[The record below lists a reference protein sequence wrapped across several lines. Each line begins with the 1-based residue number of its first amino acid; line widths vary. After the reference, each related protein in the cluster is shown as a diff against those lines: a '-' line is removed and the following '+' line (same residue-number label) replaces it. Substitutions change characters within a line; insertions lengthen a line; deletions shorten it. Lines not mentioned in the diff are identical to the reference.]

1 MFFNKNKDTDS
12 SDELIK
18 IAALLIH
25 AARIDEN
32 YSSEEKE
39 IVKKTL
45 IEIGVKKENLENIV
59 KKAENIESNSVQ
71 ILDYTKE
78 VKNMDDDKK
87 IKIIETLWR
96 IIFSNNKADVYE
108 TNLMRRLEGL
118 LYIDSSIMG
127 NIKDKIKKE
136 KELGLIRR
144 KIKSLFE

>member
-1 MFFNKNKDTDS
+1 MFFNKNKGTDLS
-12 SDELIK
+12 NDLIK

-32 YSSEEKE
+32 YSLEEKE
-39 IVKKTL
+39 IIKKTL
-45 IEIGVKKENLENIV
+45 IEIGDNKENLENII

-78 VKNMDDDKK
+78 VKNMNDDKK

-96 IIFSNNKADVYE
+96 IIFSNNKADIYE

-118 LYIDSSIMG
+118 LYIDSNVMG
-127 NIKDKIKKE
+127 DIKEKIKKE
-136 KELGLIRR
+136 
-144 KIKSLFE
+144 IK

>member
-1 MFFNKNKDTDS
+1 MFFNKKKGIDL
-12 SDELIK
+12 SDDLIK

-39 IVKKTL
+39 IIKKTL

-78 VKNMDDDKK
+78 VKNMNDDKK

-96 IIFSNNKADVYE
+96 IIFSNNKADIYE

-118 LYIDSSIMG
+118 LYIDSNIMG

-136 KELGLIRR
+136 KN
-144 KIKSLFE
+144 

>member
-1 MFFNKNKDTDS
+1 MFFNKNKGTDL
-12 SDELIK
+12 SDDLIK

-32 YSSEEKE
+32 YSSEERE
-39 IVKKTL
+39 IIKKTL
-45 IEIGVKKENLENIV
+45 IEIGVKKENLENII
-59 KKAENIESNSVQ
+59 KKAEIIESNSVQ

-78 VKNMDDDKK
+78 VKNMNDDKK

-96 IIFSNNKADVYE
+96 IIFSNNKADIYE

-118 LYIDSSIMG
+118 LYIDNNIMG

-136 KELGLIRR
+136 KN
-144 KIKSLFE
+144 

>member
-1 MFFNKNKDTDS
+1 MFFNKNKDTDL
-12 SDELIK
+12 SDDLIK

-32 YSSEEKE
+32 YSLEEKE
-39 IVKKTL
+39 IIKKTL
-45 IEIGVKKENLENIV
+45 IEIGVKKENLENII

-78 VKNMDDDKK
+78 VKNMNDDKK

-96 IIFSNNKADVYE
+96 IIFSNNKADIYE

-118 LYIDSSIMG
+118 LYIDSNIMG
-127 NIKDKIKKE
+127 TIKDKIKNE
-136 KELGLIRR
+136 KN
-144 KIKSLFE
+144 

>member
-1 MFFNKNKDTDS
+1 MFFNKSKSTNL
-12 SDELIK
+12 SDDLIK

-39 IVKKTL
+39 IIKKTL
-45 IEIGVKKENLENIV
+45 IEIGVKKENLENII

-78 VKNMDDDKK
+78 VKNMNDDKK
-87 IKIIETLWR
+87 IKIVETLWR
-96 IIFSNNKADVYE
+96 IIFSNNKADIYE

-118 LYIDSSIMG
+118 LYIDSNIMG
-127 NIKDKIKKE
+127 TIKDKIKKE
-136 KELGLIRR
+136 KN
-144 KIKSLFE
+144 

>member
-12 SDELIK
+12 SDDLIK
-18 IAALLIH
+18 VAALLVH

-78 VKNMDDDKK
+78 VKNMNDDKK

-96 IIFSNNKADVYE
+96 IIFSNNKADIYE

-136 KELGLIRR
+136 KNWPT
-144 KIKSLFE
+144 

>member
-1 MFFNKNKDTDS
+1 MFFNKNKGTDLS
-12 SDELIK
+12 NDLIK

-32 YSSEEKE
+32 YSLEEKE
-39 IVKKTL
+39 IIKKTL
-45 IEIGVKKENLENIV
+45 IEIGVKKENLENII

-78 VKNMDDDKK
+78 VKNMNDDKK

-96 IIFSNNKADVYE
+96 IIFSNNKADIYE

-118 LYIDSSIMG
+118 LYIDSNIMG
-127 NIKDKIKKE
+127 NIKDKIEKE
-136 KELGLIRR
+136 KN
-144 KIKSLFE
+144 

>member
-1 MFFNKNKDTDS
+1 MNMFFNKNKGADL
-12 SDELIK
+12 SDDLIK

-39 IVKKTL
+39 IIKKTL
-45 IEIGVKKENLENIV
+45 IEIGVKKENLENII

-78 VKNMDDDKK
+78 VKNMNDDKK

-96 IIFSNNKADVYE
+96 IIFSNNKADIYE

-118 LYIDSSIMG
+118 LYSDSNIMG

-136 KELGLIRR
+136 KN
-144 KIKSLFE
+144 

>member
-1 MFFNKNKDTDS
+1 MFFNKNKDTDL
-12 SDELIK
+12 SDDLIK

-32 YSSEEKE
+32 YSLEEKE
-39 IVKKTL
+39 IIKKTL
-45 IEIGVKKENLENIV
+45 IEIGVKKENLENII

-78 VKNMDDDKK
+78 VKNMNDDKK

-96 IIFSNNKADVYE
+96 IIFSNNKADIYE

-118 LYIDSSIMG
+118 LYIDSNIMG
-127 NIKDKIKKE
+127 TIKDKIKRE
-136 KELGLIRR
+136 KN
-144 KIKSLFE
+144 

>member
-1 MFFNKNKDTDS
+1 MNMFFNKNKGADL
-12 SDELIK
+12 SDDLIK

-39 IVKKTL
+39 IIKKTL
-45 IEIGVKKENLENIV
+45 IEIGDNKENLENII

-78 VKNMDDDKK
+78 VKNMNDDKK

-96 IIFSNNKADVYE
+96 IIFSNNKADIYE

-118 LYIDSSIMG
+118 LYIDSNIMG

-136 KELGLIRR
+136 KN
-144 KIKSLFE
+144 

>member
-1 MFFNKNKDTDS
+1 MFFNKNKGNNS
-12 SDELIK
+12 SDDLIK

-32 YSSEEKE
+32 YSSEERE
-39 IVKKTL
+39 IIKKTL
-45 IEIGVKKENLENIV
+45 KEIGVQKENLENIV

-78 VKNMDDDKK
+78 VKNMNDDKK

-96 IIFSNNKADVYE
+96 IIFSNNKADIYE

-118 LYIDSSIMG
+118 LYIDSNIMG

-136 KELGLIRR
+136 KN
-144 KIKSLFE
+144 

>member
-1 MFFNKNKDTDS
+1 MFFNKNKGNDL
-12 SDELIK
+12 SDDLVK

-39 IVKKTL
+39 IIKKTL
-45 IEIGVKKENLENIV
+45 IEIGVKKENLENII

-78 VKNMDDDKK
+78 VKNMNDDKK

-96 IIFSNNKADVYE
+96 IIFSNNKADIYE

-118 LYIDSSIMG
+118 LYIDSNIMG

-136 KELGLIRR
+136 KN
-144 KIKSLFE
+144 

>member
-1 MFFNKNKDTDS
+1 MFFNKNKGTDLS
-12 SDELIK
+12 NDLIK

-32 YSSEEKE
+32 YSLEEKE
-39 IVKKTL
+39 IIKKTL
-45 IEIGVKKENLENIV
+45 IEIGVKKENLENII
-59 KKAENIESNSVQ
+59 KKAEIIESNSVQ

-78 VKNMDDDKK
+78 VKNMNDDKK
-87 IKIIETLWR
+87 IKIVETLWR
-96 IIFSNNKADVYE
+96 IIFSNNKADIYE

-136 KELGLIRR
+136 KN
-144 KIKSLFE
+144 

>member
-1 MFFNKNKDTDS
+1 MFFNKNKGTDLS
-12 SDELIK
+12 NDLIK

-32 YSSEEKE
+32 YSLEEKE
-39 IVKKTL
+39 IIKKTL
-45 IEIGVKKENLENIV
+45 IEIGVKKENLENII

-78 VKNMDDDKK
+78 VKNMNDDKK

-96 IIFSNNKADVYE
+96 IIFSNNKADIYE

-136 KELGLIRR
+136 KN
-144 KIKSLFE
+144 

>member
-1 MFFNKNKDTDS
+1 MFFNKNKGTDLS
-12 SDELIK
+12 GDLIK

-32 YSSEEKE
+32 YSSEERE
-39 IVKKTL
+39 IIKKTL
-45 IEIGVKKENLENIV
+45 IEIGDNKENLENII

-78 VKNMDDDKK
+78 VKNMNDDKK

-108 TNLMRRLEGL
+108 ANLMRRLEGL

-136 KELGLIRR
+136 KN
-144 KIKSLFE
+144 

>member
-1 MFFNKNKDTDS
+1 MFFNKNKGTDLS
-12 SDELIK
+12 NDLIK

-32 YSSEEKE
+32 YSLEEKE
-39 IVKKTL
+39 IIKKTL
-45 IEIGVKKENLENIV
+45 IEIGVKKENLENII

-78 VKNMDDDKK
+78 VKNMNDDKK

-96 IIFSNNKADVYE
+96 SIFSNNKADIYE

-118 LYIDSSIMG
+118 LYIDSNIMG
-127 NIKDKIKKE
+127 TIKDKIKKE
-136 KELGLIRR
+136 KN
-144 KIKSLFE
+144 